1 MAAGAAQLG
10 PQLPG
15 GGHEQRPR
23 ADRRRPPQPWSRCAG
38 WSAAPAAPPARPG
51 GAGRP
56 ARSWPRPR
64 GRGADRV
71 QRVAVGAAGTGW
83 PLGRPTSATCSP
95 CWGRNAARPA
105 PKLPA
110 PLHRPQAT
118 ARKVGLGASR
128 AAAGSRPRRQ
138 WSWSGRACRRERRSR
153 PATRSGA
160 GLFAFARIPAG
171 PYAGSGSLPPPHP
184 AAIRQ
189 LVDAVPAPA
198 EDPGRRT
205 ARAWSRRAGRSRT
218 RAAHCLGTAVTTIA
232 LPGDVFGLAGTEV
245 GR

>member
-118 ARKVGLGASR
+118 ARKVGLGA
-128 AAAGSRPRRQ
+128 AGQLLVAGRVG
-138 WSWSGRACRRERRSR
+138 SGRGLGEHAAESGALGRRHARVQVCSPSHGFRLARTPVRARSR
-153 PATRSGA
+153 RRTLPRSGSSSTRCPRPPRIQA
-160 GLFAFARIPAG
+160 GEPHALGRGELDAQGLALHTAW
-171 PYAGSGSLPPPHP
+171 APP
-184 AAIRQ
+184 
-189 LVDAVPAPA
+189 
-198 EDPGRRT
+198 
-205 ARAWSRRAGRSRT
+205 SRR
-218 RAAHCLGTAVTTIA
+218 
-232 LPGDVFGLAGTEV
+232 
-245 GR
+245 